1 MLKRSAKRSIAAAVL
16 AGFFA
21 AACSLAGPNPLK
33 RAVAESRRAMVSGD
47 FQRAID
53 AYRAPFRRDPQR
65 KGLAAAFTKT
75 VEEIYLVADRAR
87 GRQDFAL
94 ARRAYRVLLDN
105 FLDFRGRGIASGLSF
120 NKSEL
125 EAGLRDCRIALVE
138 AEALQEMAAGNPAKA
153 LGLYLPLFREYPR
166 DAVLSSRY
174 VGFVQNIRTL
184 ADKAKAEGNFGQ
196 AGMVY
201 ALLAG
206 DLPAF
211 EARQAAPFLSR
222 ADLKAAIALCRESLT
237 KAGLAEYRKG
247 NLEKAIAVWESLLV
261 FDPDNA
267 EIKKAVET
275 AKTQLNEILKKK

>member
-1 MLKRSAKRSIAAAVL
+1 MLKRFAKRSIAAAVL
-16 AGFFA
+16 AGFFT

-75 VEEIYLVADRAR
+75 VEEGIYLVADRAR

-94 ARRAYRVLLDN
+94 DRRAYRVLLDN

-138 AEALQEMAAGNPAKA
+138 AEARQEMAAGNPAKA
-153 LGLYLPLFREYPR
+153 LRL
-166 DAVLSSRY
+166 LSS
-174 VGFVQNIRTL
+174 
-184 ADKAKAEGNFGQ
+184 
-196 AGMVY
+196 
-201 ALLAG
+201 
-206 DLPAF
+206 AF
-211 EARQAAPFLSR
+211 
-222 ADLKAAIALCRESLT
+222 
-237 KAGLAEYRKG
+237 
-247 NLEKAIAVWESLLV
+247 
-261 FDPDNA
+261 
-267 EIKKAVET
+267 
-275 AKTQLNEILKKK
+275 